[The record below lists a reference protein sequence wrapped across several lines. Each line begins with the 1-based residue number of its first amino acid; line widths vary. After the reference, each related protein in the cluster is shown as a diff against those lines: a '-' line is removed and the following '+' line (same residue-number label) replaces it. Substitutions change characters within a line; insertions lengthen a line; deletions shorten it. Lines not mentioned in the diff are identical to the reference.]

1 MKWSLP
7 PLPRLKRPHLRWKS
21 VALTTLVVKHKWVL
35 LALGLLITLVLV
47 LSMTI
52 FADLPSPGKLQSGDF
67 PVSTQLF
74 DRHGTLLY
82 EIYADAYRTPV
93 TFEEIPLAVKQATIA
108 VEDADFY
115 RHLGF
120 SLQGMTRAVKNTLF
134 HDKLQGG
141 STITQQLV
149 KTALLTPER
158 TLERKLREAVLTVAT
173 EVLYTKEEILEMYLN
188 HIPYGGTAYGIEA
201 AAQRFFG
208 KHAKDVSLAEASL
221 LAGLPQA
228 PSRYSPFTQKEKA
241 KARQH
246 EVLRRMVEEQ
256 FITPA
261 EAESA
266 FEQALNYIP
275 PATNIKAPH
284 FVFYVKEV
292 LEQQYGLR
300 QVERGGLRVTTTLD
314 LPLQTYA
321 EASVSA
327 EIDSLEKYKVSNG
340 AALILKPDTGE
351 VLAMVG
357 SRDYFNT
364 SNDGQ
369 VNITTRL
376 RQPGSS
382 IKPINYVTA
391 LQTKRLTPASML
403 LDIPTCFKVATLKP
417 YCPKNYDGGFHGPVS
432 FRQALANSYNIP
444 AVKIL
449 ALNGLESMIATASA
463 MGIDTFTTPSR
474 YGLSLTLGGGEVT
487 MVDMA
492 EAFGTLANQGVHIPA
507 TALLEVKDYNGKV
520 LHTYDARATRQAL
533 QDQFYNELDPDHNRL
548 GKTFHHLRRAL
559 EREPAYLM
567 GHILSDNQARSSA
580 FGPNSKLRIA
590 NKTVS
595 VKTGTTND
603 LRDNWTLGYT
613 PQYVVA
619 TWVGNNDNSQMSR
632 VVSGVTG
639 AAPIWHALMSHLLV
653 EVADEQTIPPRP
665 EGVVEKPVCRLTGSA
680 PTEGCEVRSE
690 LFWDQALPEPGLAV
704 RKNVWINKTTG
715 QPAFFGSSVGT
726 STPEEGV
733 PLDNL
738 ELQEHLVVSDPFTQE
753 FCLDCQAP
761 VPVDNPS
768 EPPKPAYPTTTI
780 DLNTFD
786 PTNRLRLYNSR
797 PQPTKRVP

>member
-1 MKWSLP
+1 MKFSLKKP
-7 PLPRLKRPHLRWKS
+7 HWIKRPHFRLKKISPRKL
-21 VALTTLVVKHKWVL
+21 LTRYKWLL
-35 LALGLLITLVLV
+35 LALILFVGVILA
-47 LSMTI
+47 LSLTV
-52 FADLPSPGKLQSGDF
+52 FADLPSPSKLQSGDF

-93 TFEEIPLAVKQATIA
+93 KLDEMPLVVKQATIA
-108 VEDADFY
+108 VEDANFY
-115 RHLGF
+115 KHHGF
-120 SLQGMTRAVKNTLF
+120 SLHGITRAIKNTLF

-158 TLERKLREAVLTVAT
+158 TLERKLREAVLTIAT

-208 KHAKDVSLAEASL
+208 KHAKELSLAEASL

-228 PSRYSPFTQKEKA
+228 PSRYSPFTQVDRA

-246 EVLRRMVEEQ
+246 EVLRRMVAEQ
-256 FITPA
+256 FITQA
-261 EAESA
+261 EADSA
-266 FEQALNYIP
+266 FEIALAYIP
-275 PATNIKAPH
+275 PSTNIQAPH
-284 FVFYVKEV
+284 FVFYVKEL

-300 QVERGGLRVTTTLD
+300 QVEQGGLRVTTTLD
-314 LPLQTYA
+314 LPLQEYA
-321 EASVSA
+321 QASVSA
-327 EIDSLEKYKVSNG
+327 ELDTLEAYKVSNG

-351 VLAMVG
+351 ILSMVG
-357 SRDYFNT
+357 SKDYFDTN
-364 SNDGQ
+364 NDGQ
-369 VNITTRL
+369 VNITSRL

-391 LQTKRLTPASML
+391 LQTKQLTPASML
-403 LDIPTCFKVATLKP
+403 LDVPTCFKVASLKP

-463 MGIDTFTTPSR
+463 MGIDSFTDPSR

-487 MVDMA
+487 MIDMA
-492 EAFGTLANQGVHIPA
+492 EAFATLANQGVQIPA
-507 TALLEVKDYNGKV
+507 TAILEVKDYHGQV
-520 LHTYDARATRQAL
+520 LTSYDAAATKQAL
-533 QDQFYNELDPDHNRL
+533 QDQFFNEDDPDHNRL
-548 GKTFHHLRRAL
+548 GKTFHHLKRAL
-559 EREPAYLM
+559 EREPAYLI
-567 GHILSDNQARSSA
+567 GHILSDNQARANA
-580 FGPNSKLRIA
+580 FGANSKLRIN

-603 LRDNWTLGYT
+603 LRDNWTIGYT
-613 PQYVVA
+613 PQFVVA

-639 AAPIWHALMSHLLV
+639 AAPIWNDLMSHLL
-653 EVADEQTIPPRP
+653 EQMEDAETIPPRP

-680 PTEGCEVRSE
+680 PTDGCEVRSE
-690 LFWDQALPEPGLAV
+690 LFWDQALPEAGLAV
-704 RKNVWINKTTG
+704 RKNVWIDKNTG
-715 QPAFFGSSVGT
+715 QPAFFGSNVGT

-753 FCLDCQAP
+753 FCLDCQ
-761 VPVDNPS
+761 NPLIGENPT

-786 PTNRLRLYNSR
+786 PTNKLKLYNSR
-797 PQPTKRVP
+797 RQPTKRP

>member
-1 MKWSLP
+1 MKFSLKKP
-7 PLPRLKRPHLRWKS
+7 QWIKRPHFQLKKIFPSRLL
-21 VALTTLVVKHKWVL
+21 ARHKWL
-35 LALGLLITLVLV
+35 LLVLILFV
-47 LSMTI
+47 GVILTLSLTV
-52 FADLPSPGKLQSGDF
+52 FADLPSPSKLQSGDF

-93 TFEEIPLAVKQATIA
+93 KLDEIPLAVKQATIA
-108 VEDADFY
+108 VEDANFY
-115 RHLGF
+115 KHHGF
-120 SLQGMTRAVKNTLF
+120 SLYGITRAIKNTLF

-158 TLERKLREAVLTVAT
+158 TLERKLREAVLTIAT

-208 KHAKDVSLAEASL
+208 KHAKELSLAEASL

-228 PSRYSPFTQKEKA
+228 PSRYSPFTQVDRA

-246 EVLRRMVEEQ
+246 EVLRRMVAEQ
-256 FITPA
+256 FITEA
-261 EAESA
+261 EADSA
-266 FEQALNYIP
+266 FEIALAYIP
-275 PATNIKAPH
+275 PSTNIQAPH
-284 FVFYVKEV
+284 FVFYVKEL

-300 QVERGGLRVTTTLD
+300 QVEQGGLRVTTTLD
-314 LPLQTYA
+314 LPLQEYA
-321 EASVSA
+321 QASVSA
-327 EIDSLEKYKVSNG
+327 ELDTLGAYKVSNG

-351 VLAMVG
+351 ILSMVG
-357 SRDYFNT
+357 SKDYFDTN
-364 SNDGQ
+364 NDGQ

-391 LQTKRLTPASML
+391 LQTKQLTPASML
-403 LDIPTCFKVATLKP
+403 LDVPTCFKVASLKP

-463 MGIDTFTTPSR
+463 MGIDSFTDPSR

-487 MVDMA
+487 MIDMA
-492 EAFGTLANQGVHIPA
+492 EAFATLANQGVQIPA
-507 TALLEVKDYNGKV
+507 TAILEVKDYHGQV
-520 LHTYDARATRQAL
+520 LTSYDAAATKQAL
-533 QDQFYNELDPDHNRL
+533 QDQFFNENDPDYNRL
-548 GKTFHHLRRAL
+548 GKTFHHLKRAL
-559 EREPAYLM
+559 EREPAYLI
-567 GHILSDNQARSSA
+567 GHILSDNQARVNA
-580 FGPNSKLRIA
+580 FGANSKLRIN

-603 LRDNWTLGYT
+603 LRDNWTIGYT
-613 PQYVVA
+613 PQFVVA
-619 TWVGNNDNSQMSR
+619 TWVGNNDNSRMSR

-639 AAPIWHALMSHLLV
+639 AAPIWNDLMSHLL
-653 EVADEQTIPPRP
+653 EKIEDAETIPPRP

-680 PTEGCEVRSE
+680 PTDGCEVRSE
-690 LFWDQALPEPGLAV
+690 LFWDQALPEAGLAV
-704 RKNVWINKTTG
+704 RKNIWIDKNTG
-715 QPAFFGSSVGT
+715 QPAFFGSNVGT
-726 STPEEGV
+726 STPKEGV

-753 FCLDCQAP
+753 FCLDCQ
-761 VPVDNPS
+761 NPLTG
-768 EPPKPAYPTTTI
+768 EDPTKPPKPAYPTTII

-786 PTNRLRLYNSR
+786 PTNKLKLYNSR
-797 PQPTKRVP
+797 RQPTKRP

>member
-1 MKWSLP
+1 MKINVKK
-7 PLPRLKRPHLRWKS
+7 PRWVKRPQFRFKKLPVRKLFSRHKWLLLA
-21 VALTTLVVKHKWVL
+21 VALFMGVVL
-35 LALGLLITLVLV
+35 T
-47 LSMTI
+47 LSMTV
-52 FADLPSPGKLQSGDF
+52 FADLPSPSKLQSGDF

-93 TFEEIPLAVKQATIA
+93 TLDEIPEAVKNATIA

-115 RHLGF
+115 NHFGF
-120 SLQGMTRAVKNTLF
+120 SLQGITRAFKNTLF

-158 TLERKLREAVLTVAT
+158 TLERKLREAVLTIAT
-173 EVLYTKEEILEMYLN
+173 EVLYSKEQILEMYLN

-201 AAQRFFG
+201 SAQRFFG
-208 KHAKDVSLAEASL
+208 KHAKDLSLAEAAL

-228 PSRYSPFTQKEKA
+228 PSRYSPFTQMDRA
-241 KARQH
+241 KARQQ
-246 EVLRRMVEEQ
+246 EVLRRMVEEG
-256 FITPA
+256 FITQEDA
-261 EAESA
+261 DSA
-266 FEQALNYIP
+266 TNAPLSYVP
-275 PATNIKAPH
+275 PATNIQAPH
-284 FVFYVKEV
+284 FVFYVKEL
-292 LEQQYGLR
+292 LEEQYGLR

-314 LPLQTYA
+314 LELQNYA
-321 EASVSA
+321 QASVGA
-327 EIDSLEKYKVSNG
+327 ELDALEKYKVSNG
-340 AALILKPDTGE
+340 AALILKPNTGE
-351 VLAMVG
+351 ILAMIG
-357 SRDYFNT
+357 SKDYFDT

-403 LDIPTCFKVATLKP
+403 LDVPTCFKVATLKP
-417 YCPKNYDGGFHGPVS
+417 YCPKNYDGGFRGPVS

-463 MGIDTFTTPSR
+463 MGIDTFTDPSR

-487 MVDMA
+487 MIDMA
-492 EAFGTLANQGVHIPA
+492 EAFATLANQGVHIPA
-507 TALLEVKDYNGKV
+507 TAILEVKDYHGQV
-520 LHTYDARATRQAL
+520 LTAYDANATNQAL
-533 QDQFYNELDPDHNRL
+533 KDQFFNEADSDHNRL
-548 GKTFHHLRRAL
+548 GKTFHHLKRVL
-559 EREPAYLM
+559 EREPAYLV

-580 FGPNSKLRIA
+580 FGANSKLRIG

-603 LRDNWTLGYT
+603 LRDNWTIGYT

-619 TWVGNNDNSQMSR
+619 TWVGNNDNSVMSR

-639 AAPIWHALMSHLLV
+639 AAPIWNDLMTKLV
-653 EVADEQTIPPRP
+653 SDINDEDLIPPKP

-680 PTEGCEVRSE
+680 PTDGCELRSE
-690 LFWDQALPEPGLAV
+690 LFWDEALPQPGLAV
-704 RKNVWINKTTG
+704 RKNIWIDKTTG

-726 STPEEGV
+726 SSPEEDA
-733 PLDNL
+733 PMDNL

-753 FCLDCQAP
+753 FCLDCQLPTTEPA
-761 VPVDNPS
+761 S
-768 EPPKPAYPTTTI
+768 EPSRPSFPSTTI

-786 PTNRLRLYNSR
+786 PTNKLKLYNSR
-797 PQPTKRVP
+797 RQPTKRPE

>member
-1 MKWSLP
+1 MKP
-7 PLPRLKRPHLRWKS
+7 VFKKPRWIKRPQ
-21 VALTTLVVKHKWVL
+21 LTFKKPSFRKLFTRYKWLL
-35 LALGLLITLVLV
+35 LALILFVGILLTLSLTV
-47 LSMTI
+47 
-52 FADLPSPGKLQSGDF
+52 FADLPSPSKLQSGDF

-93 TFEEIPLAVKQATIA
+93 RLDEIPETVKQATIA
-108 VEDADFY
+108 VEDANFY
-115 RHLGF
+115 QHFGF
-120 SLQGMTRAVKNTLF
+120 SLHGITRAFKNTLF

-173 EVLYTKEEILEMYLN
+173 EILYSKEQILEMYLN

-208 KHAKDVSLAEASL
+208 KHAKDLSLAEASL

-228 PSRYSPFTQKEKA
+228 PSRYSPFTQVDKA

-246 EVLRRMVEEQ
+246 EVLRRMTEEN
-256 FITPA
+256 FITQA
-261 EAESA
+261 EADSA
-266 FEQALNYIP
+266 FQVSLEYIP
-275 PATNIKAPH
+275 PATNIQAPH
-284 FVFYVKEV
+284 FVFYVKDL

-314 LPLQTYA
+314 LPLQEFA
-321 EASVSA
+321 QASVSA
-327 EIDSLEKYKVSNG
+327 ELDTLEKYKVSNG

-351 VLAMVG
+351 ILSMVG
-357 SRDYFNT
+357 SKDYFDT

-391 LQTKRLTPASML
+391 LQTKRLNPASML
-403 LDIPTCFKVATLKP
+403 LDIPTCFKVAALKP

-463 MGIDTFTTPSR
+463 MGIDSFTTPSR

-487 MVDMA
+487 MIDMA
-492 EAFGTLANQGVHIPA
+492 EAFGTLANQGVQIPA
-507 TALLEVKDYNGKV
+507 TAILEVKDYNGQI
-520 LHTYDARATRQAL
+520 LNSYDAHATKQAL
-533 QDQFYNELDPDHNRL
+533 QDQFFNEEDPDHNRL
-548 GKTFHHLRRAL
+548 GKTFHHLKRAL

-580 FGPNSKLRIA
+580 FGSNSKLRIA

-603 LRDNWTLGYT
+603 LRDNWTIGYT

-619 TWVGNNDNSQMSR
+619 TWVGNNDNTVMSR

-639 AAPIWHALMSHLLV
+639 AAPIWNDLMTQLLKDV
-653 EVADEQTIPPRP
+653 KEADTLPLKP
-665 EGVVEKPVCRLTGSA
+665 EGVVEKPVCRLTGSE
-680 PTEGCEVRSE
+680 PTDGCELRSE
-690 LFWDQALPEPGLAV
+690 LFWDEALPQPGLAV
-704 RKNVWINKTTG
+704 RKNIWINKTTG

-726 STPEEGV
+726 SAPEEGM
-733 PLDNL
+733 PMDNL

-753 FCLDCQAP
+753 FCLDCQTPTTDPAI
-761 VPVDNPS
+761 
-768 EPPKPAYPTTTI
+768 ETAKPAYPSTTV

-786 PTNRLRLYNSR
+786 PTNKLKLYNSR
-797 PQPTKRVP
+797 RQPTKRPQ